1 MTRRSFTGIMKY
13 YLSRM
18 TAAWVFLPAY
28 AIIAAVITAVTVSAM
43 GKAGLIDAF
52 PDIYLELNGIDAM
65 GMFIM
70 LIYGLCFTTEFY
82 NTAAGC
88 GVSRRTSAIA
98 QAVTWGIT
106 SALMSLESMIITAIY
121 NGINSGS
128 SMMTV
133 DIFYG
138 SGWNRAMWGESPAL
152 YQIKLFLLLTVI
164 IWSCSMAGFFIGSL
178 VYRLPRKI
186 TLILFLAVPVGVISW
201 FGNRLTVWE
210 AQGVTDQKFEEIAAA
225 FLDFFGM
232 RGHAYAMGNMAK
244 GGIVFTA
251 LGVVCALLAYVS
263 ARRASLKAVG
273 SRSGI

>member
-1 MTRRSFTGIMKY
+1 MTKRSFTGIMKY

-18 TAAWVFLPAY
+18 TTAWVFLPAY

-43 GKAGLIDAF
+43 GKAGLIDVF
-52 PDIYLELNGIDAM
+52 PDNYFGLNGIDTL
-65 GMFIM
+65 GMFII
-70 LIYGLCFTTEFY
+70 LIFGICFTIEFY

-106 SALMSLESMIITAIY
+106 SALMSLESMLITAIY
-121 NGINSGS
+121 NAINTGS
-128 SMMTV
+128 SIMTV
-133 DIFYG
+133 DMLYG

-152 YQIKLFLLLTVI
+152 YQIKLFLLLDVI
-164 IWSCSMAGFFIGSL
+164 IWSCSMTGFFIGSL
-178 VYRLPRKI
+178 IYRLPRKI
-186 TLILFLAVPVGVISW
+186 SIILCIAVPVGGFSW
-201 FGNRLTVWE
+201 LGNRMTVWE
-210 AQGVTDQKFEEIAAA
+210 AQGVTNQKFEEIAAV

-244 GGIVFTA
+244 GGIVFTV

-263 ARRASLKAVG
+263 ARRASLKTVG
-273 SRSGI
+273 SHNGI

>member
-1 MTRRSFTGIMKY
+1 MTGRSFKGIMKY

-18 TAAWVFLPAY
+18 TAALVFLPAY
-28 AIIAAVITAVTVSAM
+28 AVIAAVITAVTVSAM

-52 PDIYLELNGIDAM
+52 PDNYFGLNGIDAM

-133 DIFYG
+133 DMLYG

-152 YQIKLFLLLTVI
+152 YQIKLFLLLDVM
-164 IWSCSMAGFFIGSL
+164 IWSCSMAGFLIGSL

-186 TLILFLAVPVGVISW
+186 TAVLFLAVSVGVISW
-201 FGNRLTVWE
+201 LGNRVTVWE

-244 GGIVFTA
+244 GGIVFA
-251 LGVVCALLAYVS
+251 VLGVVCALLAYVI

>member
-1 MTRRSFTGIMKY
+1 MTKRSFTGIMKY

-210 AQGVTDQKFEEIAAA
+210 AQGVTDQKFEEIATA

-244 GGIVFTA
+244 GGIVFVTF
-251 LGVVCALLAYVS
+251 GVVCALLAYVS

>member
-1 MTRRSFTGIMKY
+1 MKY

-28 AIIAAVITAVTVSAM
+28 AVIAAVITAVTVSAM
-43 GKAGLIDAF
+43 GKAGLIDVF
-52 PDIYLELNGIDAM
+52 PDNYFGLNGIDAM

-70 LIYGLCFTTEFY
+70 LIFGLCYTVDFY

-98 QAVTWGIT
+98 QAVTWGISST
-106 SALMSLESMIITAIY
+106 VISLEAMIITAIY
-121 NGINSGS
+121 NAVNSGG
-128 SMMTV
+128 SMMIV
-133 DIFYG
+133 DLLYG

-152 YQIKLFLLLTVI
+152 YHIKLFLLLDVI
-164 IWSCSMAGFFIGSL
+164 IWSCGMTGFFIGSL

-186 TLILFLAVPVGVISW
+186 TLILFLALPVGVISW

-210 AQGVTDQKFEEIAAA
+210 AQGVTDQKFEEIATA

-232 RGHAYAMGNMAK
+232 RGHAYAIGNMAK
-244 GGIVFTA
+244 GGIVFMV
-251 LGVVCALLAYVS
+251 LGIVCALLAYVI
-263 ARRASLKAVG
+263 ARRASLKTVG

>member
-1 MTRRSFTGIMKY
+1 MTKRSFTGIMKY

-18 TAAWVFLPAY
+18 TTVWLLLPAY
-28 AIIAAVITAVTVSAM
+28 AIIAAVMAAIIISGM
-43 GKAGLIDAF
+43 KKAGLIEGSLDYLFGVNGVDAF
-52 PDIYLELNGIDAM
+52 
-65 GMFIM
+65 GMFII
-70 LIYGLCFTTEFY
+70 LVFGLCYAIDFY

-106 SALMSLESMIITAIY
+106 SALMSLESMLITAIY
-121 NGINSGS
+121 NAINTGS
-128 SMMTV
+128 SIMTV
-133 DIFYG
+133 DMLYG

-152 YQIKLFLLLTVI
+152 YQIKLFLLLDVI
-164 IWSCSMAGFFIGSL
+164 IWSCGMAGFFIGSL
-178 VYRLPRKI
+178 IYRLPRKI
-186 TLILFLAVPVGVISW
+186 SIILCIAVPVGGFSW
-201 FGNRLTVWE
+201 LGNRMTVWE
-210 AQGVTDQKFEEIAAA
+210 AQGVTDEKFEEIAAA

-244 GGIVFTA
+244 GGIVFVT
-251 LGVVCALLAYVS
+251 LGVVCTLLAYVS

>member
-1 MTRRSFTGIMKY
+1 MTKRSFTGIMKY

-18 TAAWVFLPAY
+18 TTVWLLLPAY
-28 AIIAAVITAVTVSAM
+28 AIIAAVLSAIM
-43 GKAGLIDAF
+43 ISGMNKAGFIEEAEYYSF
-52 PDIYLELNGIDAM
+52 GVNGIDTL

-70 LIYGLCFTTEFY
+70 LIYGLCFATEFY

-121 NGINSGS
+121 NAINTGS
-128 SMMTV
+128 SMMIV
-133 DIFYG
+133 DMFYG

-152 YQIKLFLLLTVI
+152 YQIKLFLLLMVI
-164 IWSCSMAGFFIGSL
+164 IWSCSMAGFLIGSL

-186 TLILFLAVPVGVISW
+186 TAVLFLAVPVGVISW

-244 GGIVFTA
+244 GGIVFATF
-251 LGVVCALLAYVS
+251 GVVCALLAYVS